1 MESLTPN
8 STKQHENT
16 PPEEQITPVQ
26 MSAVTL
32 RAEGKKYSEISTTI
46 DVPEETV
53 KNWFRDGHS
62 VFKHYQKYCYKTSYF
77 IGLEAEREIQRMTEL
92 ATETLRELM
101 SDFSPPAVRS
111 RVCDYVLKH
120 TFKHVDSVLLVR
132 ATKQQEIENFNSLK
146 NEGFYFTESK
156 RDEMAKKEQDLKDEW
171 G

>member
-8 STKQHENT
+8 NTKQHKST
-16 PPEEQITPVQ
+16 TSEEQISPIQ
-26 MSAVTL
+26 MRAVTL

-46 DVPEETV
+46 SIPEETI

-62 VFKHYQKYCYKTSYF
+62 VFKYYQKYCYKTSYF

-101 SDFSPPAVRS
+101 SDSSPPAVRL
-111 RVCDYVLKH
+111 RVCDYVLQR

-132 ATKQQEIENFNSLK
+132 ATKQQEVENFNSLK

-156 RDEMAKKEQDLKDEW
+156 VEEMEKKEQDLKNDW